1 MTPARIAE
9 IRARCDAVA
18 QREAESSG
26 PGNRCYGGF
35 EIRGAECTKCGATA
49 DDDCPVSISDGA
61 EAIADRAA
69 LLASHDALQAE
80 VERLREIERQ
90 AISEGC
96 NIGSDHQ
103 AGAPVWLVNDRA
115 IKAESTLTTAR
126 TDAAQRMRERCAK
139 SFEDKATS
147 LRQMFN
153 NAYGSMWPFGHEAI
167 VRSREDD
174 AAAIRAIPLEE
185 P

>member
-9 IRARCDAVA
+9 IRARL
-18 QREAESSG
+18 EAE
-26 PGNRCYGGF
+26 
-35 EIRGAECTKCGATA
+35 A
-49 DDDCPVSISDGA
+49 DDESGSVKEQQA
-61 EAIADRAA
+61 RKDRAD

-80 VERLREIERQ
+80 VERLDKLVDRWRREALFE
-90 AISEGC
+90 
-96 NIGSDHQ
+96 
-103 AGAPVWLVNDRA
+103 
-115 IKAESTLTTAR
+115 AR

-185 P
+185 S